1 MVGLAGA
8 LGVSIP
14 TLNTIVGGWLEFSV
28 RAAGE
33 RQCPA
38 RDFLE
43 EIESRMVKR
52 FDGQFH
58 ALTIL
63 GADYC
68 NYERFKNLAGE
79 GKPLWEFKEHA
90 HRWYCLRQVAQG
102 CKVVTIFYLMA
113 GLRKKG
119 ERPIRENR
127 NRKSKSVV
135 PRISG

>member
-1 MVGLAGA
+1 
-8 LGVSIP
+8 
-14 TLNTIVGGWLEFSV
+14 
-28 RAAGE
+28 
-33 RQCPA
+33 
-38 RDFLE
+38 
-43 EIESRMVKR
+43 MVKR

-102 CKVVTIFYLMA
+102 CKVVTIILFN
-113 GLRKKG
+113 GWVKEKRGKTDK
-119 ERPIRENR
+119 ENR
-127 NRKSKSVV
+127 EIEKAKALYQEFLVESPGGR
-135 PRISG
+135 PR